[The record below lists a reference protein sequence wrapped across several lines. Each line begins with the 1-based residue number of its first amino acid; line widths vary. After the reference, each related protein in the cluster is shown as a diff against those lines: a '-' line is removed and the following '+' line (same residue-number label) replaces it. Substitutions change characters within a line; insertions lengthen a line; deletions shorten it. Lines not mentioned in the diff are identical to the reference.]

1 MDDLINQEE
10 ACDVRKKMP
19 MPDFKITRHID
30 VEDIEI
36 EKLPQAKVMNDLIY
50 RQLTIDVI
58 DSISD
63 DPIAWLESAIEVV
76 KNLPSVQSEIIHCR
90 DCRFWQ
96 DQEEGIVEVPI
107 CARPENKYDK
117 FPHVMLI
124 DGDGF
129 CSYAE
134 RREDG

>member
-1 MDDLINQEE
+1 MDKYANEYISKRDAINAVINYTDPNYEIDEKSLSPFASKEE
-10 ACDVRKKMP
+10 VIAAVIK
-19 MPDFKITRHID
+19 
-30 VEDIEI
+30 
-36 EKLPQAKVMNDLIY
+36 KLPYEPK
-50 RQLTIDVI
+50 
-58 DSISD
+58 
-63 DPIAWLESAIEVV
+63 
-76 KNLPSVQSEIIHCR
+76 IIHCR

-117 FPHVMLI
+117 FPLVMLI

-134 RREDG
+134 RKENENR